1 MKEMTL
7 TPQELLEVEEFCSRQ
22 KTIIDYGNW
31 FENCDKIFIEEAL
44 TNFKIALV
52 VGFLQTKIERQ
63 KNVEEI

>member
-1 MKEMTL
+1 MFELKKE
-7 TPQELLEVEEFCSRQ
+7 EILEIEEFCSRQ

-31 FENCDKIFIEEAL
+31 FEGCDKIYIEEAL
-44 TNFKIALV
+44 TNFKISLI